1 MKLTKEV
8 VEKISS
14 IKGEPKWMLDFRL
27 RSLDAFL
34 KSNNPNFGPKLDID
48 YDNITYYK
56 ERENKIRI
64 VIITYCI
71 FTISCVERHIKREVY
86 LLTRFPYL

>member
-1 MKLTKEV
+1 MAKKKEKK
-8 VEKISS
+8 EK
-14 IKGEPKWMLDFRL
+14 KAGKRM
-27 RSLDAFL
+27 
-34 KSNNPNFGPKLDID
+34 
-48 YDNITYYK
+48 
-56 ERENKIRI
+56 RENKLRI